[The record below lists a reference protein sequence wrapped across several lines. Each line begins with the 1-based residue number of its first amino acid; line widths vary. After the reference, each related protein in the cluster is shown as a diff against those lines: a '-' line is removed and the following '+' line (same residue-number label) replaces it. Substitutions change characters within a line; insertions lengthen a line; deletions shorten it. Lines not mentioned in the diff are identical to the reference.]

1 MVKKRSG
8 IVVMGRLVGLVKP
21 LTGFMVLAVLMGLAG
36 HLCASSITILG
47 GYAVLELLGFET
59 QVPIMESRAAT
70 ILLPSSFW
78 PLSETKYSGPC
89 GGWLQPNWRGGT
101 RETSSQSSH
110 RISSC

>member
-1 MVKKRSG
+1 MKKRSG

-59 QVPIMESRAAT
+59 QVPMMAPTGDMVPPIMIIMR
-70 ILLPSSFW
+70 
-78 PLSETKYSGPC
+78 
-89 GGWLQPNWRGGT
+89 
-101 RETSSQSSH
+101 
-110 RISSC
+110 

>member
-59 QVPIMESRAAT
+59 QVPMMAAFVCAGGAAALRADRK
-70 ILLPSSFW
+70 SVV
-78 PLSETKYSGPC
+78 
-89 GGWLQPNWRGGT
+89 
-101 RETSSQSSH
+101 
-110 RISSC
+110 